1 MNQWCLLWAFLT
13 KRQSTSTVIDVDE
26 CWMKNKDTTI
36 LSYWSALFTTYDNL
50 IKYKQLPFSK
60 FWTILRIDCK
70 VNLLHLKCLP
80 LCHGNGHYEIETIPI
95 HKAYRTEKC
104 LVFMMHH
111 QSFRDECVTALLQN
125 KKMLQGY
132 VAATDCF
139 PSFLHLLVCLCS
151 LLAVAYNTFEQVYVL
166 YRILSVQIK

>member
-111 QSFRDECVTALLQN
+111 QSFRDECVLHCYKTRKCCRVMWLQ
-125 KKMLQGY
+125 LI
-132 VAATDCF
+132 AF
-139 PSFLHLLVCLCS
+139 LPSFTCWCACALFSPSRIIHSNRSMFYIAYCL
-151 LLAVAYNTFEQVYVL
+151 Y
-166 YRILSVQIK
+166 K